1 MTKKSMITQSELQ
14 RMARVAKSEGV
25 EVWVEIDGKRY
36 GVSPAETKPKINKVK
51 PGEFET
57 FAEWQAWRDE
67 QRAREDE
74 PPPLPK
80 DFTF

>member
-36 GVSPAETKPKINKVK
+36 GVSPAGLKPEMNKAK

-67 QRAREDE
+67 KRAREAE
-74 PPPLPK
+74 PEPLPK
-80 DFTF
+80 DFAF

>member
-1 MTKKSMITQSELQ
+1 
-14 RMARVAKSEGV
+14 MARVAKSEGV

-36 GVSPAETKPKINKVK
+36 GVSPAGQKSSTKNVK
-51 PGEFET
+51 PDQFET

-67 QRAREDE
+67 KRAREDE
-74 PPPLPK
+74 PKPLPK